1 MKSTPPRRWQTRAR
15 SITVQTIL
23 VLLLP
28 LSGTLAVVLSL
39 GLYAYQQSIYALVK
53 GRDQEL
59 ARVAA
64 YQVSEEMRAHAQS
77 LQTVADDLSRYSNPW
92 KNQHGVLPQA
102 YSQGTLDAF
111 DAGLVLLDCQG
122 TVSSSIP
129 PDLQGADF
137 SGTAFF
143 QQARFADAPFFS
155 DLLSDT
161 LTSELHLVVAVPVRG
176 RDDGCVGVLAAGLKL
191 GSSDLGAQLQWLR
204 PEDVRL
210 GFMVDQQGRVI
221 HHNNPELLG
230 VRASDDYAV
239 QRLLAGAA
247 NGATTV
253 ENPNGDRYV
262 VGYARVDATGWGIVV
277 REPLARVMG
286 PVVSSTRWVVLGL
299 LVTLLVTAGLMVFG
313 VGRITSA
320 VAGMAQ
326 QARRVA
332 GGDYE
337 AHVQPSQFL
346 ELRELAE
353 AFNVMVDQ
361 IRDYQAGLRR
371 YLSALTLSQE
381 EERKRIARDLH
392 DDTVQALIAIGQ
404 RLELTRALLS
414 NNSEAAQTQL
424 TEARAMV
431 RTAVESVRQFSRDLR
446 PPALEDLGL
455 TTALRQLADD
465 LTRDTSLAVEI
476 TLTGDASD
484 LPPDLEIAVYRII
497 QEALANVRKH
507 AQASS
512 VRVVADFGQA
522 WLTLRVTDDGMGFVP
537 PTHPA
542 DLSARNHFGL
552 MGVAERVELWDGT
565 WSITAAPGQ
574 GTSLEICIPRDNDVE
589 QAPPS
594 D

>member
-1 MKSTPPRRWQTRAR
+1 MKSTPPRRWQTHAR

-23 VLLLP
+23 VILVP

-77 LQTVADDLSRYSNPW
+77 LQTVADELSSYSNPW
-92 KNQHGVLPQA
+92 ENQHRVLPQA
-102 YSQGTLDAF
+102 YSRGTLDAF
-111 DAGLVLLDCQG
+111 DAGVALLDCQG
-122 TVSSSIP
+122 TVSLGLP
-129 PDLQGADF
+129 LDLQGADF
-137 SGTAFF
+137 SATSFF
-143 QQARFADAPFFS
+143 QEARFADAPFFS
-155 DLLSDT
+155 HLLSDT

-176 RDDGCVGVLAAGLKL
+176 RGEGCVGVLAAGLKL
-191 GSSDLGAQLQWLR
+191 GSSDLGAKLQWLR

-221 HHNNPELLG
+221 YHNNPELLG
-230 VRASDDYAV
+230 IRPSDDFAV

-253 ENPNGDRYV
+253 SNPDGARYV

-277 REPLARVMG
+277 REPLERVMG

-353 AFNVMVDQ
+353 AFNGMVDQ

-414 NNSEAAQTQL
+414 SNPEAAQTQL

-446 PPALEDLGL
+446 PAALEDLGL

-465 LTRDTSLAVEI
+465 LTRDTGLAVEI

-512 VRVVADFGQA
+512 VRVVADFGQE

-537 PTHPA
+537 PSHPA
-542 DLSARNHFGL
+542 DLSAGDHFGL
-552 MGVAERVELWDGT
+552 MGVAERVELWHGT

-574 GTSLEICIPRDNDVE
+574 GTSLEVSIPRDSDPD
-589 QAPPS
+589 QAPS
-594 D
+594 GD

>member
-1 MKSTPPRRWQTRAR
+1 MKSPTPRRWHTHAR
-15 SITVQTIL
+15 SITIQAIL
-23 VLLLP
+23 VILLP

-39 GLYAYQQSIYALVK
+39 GMYAYQQAIYALVK

-64 YQVSEEMRAHAQS
+64 YQASEEMRSHAQS
-77 LQTVADDLSRYSNPW
+77 LQMVADDLSSYSNPW
-92 KNQHGVLPQA
+92 QNYHRVLPQA
-102 YSQGTLDAF
+102 YSRGRLDAF
-111 DAGLVLLDCQG
+111 NAGFVLLDCQG
-122 TVSSSIP
+122 AVSFSMST
-129 PDLQGADF
+129 DLRGADF
-137 SGTAFF
+137 SSTTFF

-155 DLLSDT
+155 DLLSGP
-161 LTSELHLVVAVPVRG
+161 LTSELHVVVAVPVPSHE
-176 RDDGCVGVLAAGLKL
+176 DSCVGVLAAGLQL

-210 GFMVDQQGRVI
+210 GFMVDKQGRVI
-221 HHNNPELLG
+221 YHNNPELLG
-230 VRASDDYAV
+230 ARPSDDYAV
-239 QRLLAGAA
+239 ERLLAGAA

-253 ENPNGDRYV
+253 RNPDGERYV

-277 REPLARVMG
+277 REPLERVMG
-286 PVVSSTRWVVLGL
+286 PVISSTRWVVVGL

-332 GGDYE
+332 GGDYQ

-414 NNSEAAQTQL
+414 SNPEAAQPQL

-465 LTRDTSLAVEI
+465 LTRDTGLAVEMA
-476 TLTGDASD
+476 LTGEASD
-484 LPPDLEIAVYRII
+484 LPPGLEIAVYRII

-507 AQASS
+507 AQARS
-512 VRVVADFGQA
+512 VRVVADFGPER
-522 WLTLRVTDDGMGFVP
+522 LTVRVTDDGMGFVP
-537 PTHPA
+537 PSHPA
-542 DLSARNHFGL
+542 DLSARDHFGL
-552 MGVAERVELWDGT
+552 MGVAERVELWHGT

-574 GTSLEICIPRDNDVE
+574 GTSLEVGIPRDNDPQ
-589 QAPPS
+589 QAPATG
-594 D
+594 